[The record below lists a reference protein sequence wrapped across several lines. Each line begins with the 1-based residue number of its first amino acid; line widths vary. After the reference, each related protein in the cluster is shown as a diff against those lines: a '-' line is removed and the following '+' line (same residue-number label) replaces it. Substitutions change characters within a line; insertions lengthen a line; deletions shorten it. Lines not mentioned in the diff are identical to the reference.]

1 MGRRTRISR
10 GRFGETPQFPQRP
23 GGSKSS
29 TRCGFHHARAIMM
42 AMTSTTAFAKG
53 QFAETPEFEQKLD
66 RLAEVAVRV
75 GLGLGPGQE
84 LVMTAP
90 LEAILLARQITE
102 QAYKAGATLVTTL
115 LSDEPSALLRFRY
128 GQNASF
134 DTAPSWLYDGMAQAY
149 RSGAARLAI
158 TGNDPSLLSKEDPEK
173 VGRVNRA
180 TSKAYR
186 PALELITRHEINW
199 TIVASATPAW
209 AAAVFP
215 DLPQDEALSRLWNAI
230 FAASRA
236 DRPNPVAAWKEHDAN
251 LHARADWLNEKR
263 YAALHFRGP
272 GTDLRVGLARD
283 HLWLGGGTT
292 AGNGRYCIPNLPTEE
307 VFTTP
312 HKDRVEGRV
321 TSTKPLSYQGTMIEE
336 ISVEFQAGQIVEARA
351 VRGNQ
356 VLQRMIETDE
366 GARRLGEVSLVPHS
380 SPIASSG
387 LLFLNTLFDENAAC
401 HIALGQAYSTCL
413 KNGDV
418 LTQEQLAARGANNS
432 LIHVDWMIGSNRID
446 VDGISA
452 TGQSEPVMRAGEWS
466 LDLRS

>member
-1 MGRRTRISR
+1 
-10 GRFGETPQFPQRP
+10 
-23 GGSKSS
+23 
-29 TRCGFHHARAIMM
+29 
-42 AMTSTTAFAKG
+42 
-53 QFAETPEFEQKLD
+53 
-66 RLAEVAVRV
+66 
-75 GLGLGPGQE
+75 
-84 LVMTAP
+84 MTAP

-446 VDGISA
+446 VDGIRA
-452 TGQSEPVMRAGEWS
+452 TGQSEPVMRGGEWS

>member
-1 MGRRTRISR
+1 
-10 GRFGETPQFPQRP
+10 
-23 GGSKSS
+23 
-29 TRCGFHHARAIMM
+29 M
-42 AMTSTTAFAKG
+42 ADSTAFAKNR
-53 QFAETPEFEQKLD
+53 FVDTPEFDRYLD

-75 GLGLGPGQE
+75 GLGIAPGQE
-84 LVMTAP
+84 LVMTAT
-90 LEAILLARQITE
+90 LDAIPLARLITAH
-102 QAYKAGATLVTTL
+102 AYKAGASLVTPFFT
-115 LSDEPSALLRFRY
+115 DEELALLRLRY
-128 GQNASF
+128 APEASF
-134 DTAPSWLYDGMAQAY
+134 DAAPSWLFEGMAQAY
-149 RSGAARLAI
+149 RNGAARLAI
-158 TGNDPSLLSKEDPEK
+158 TGNDPSLLSQQDPEK
-173 VGRVNRA
+173 VSRINRA

-199 TIVASATPAW
+199 TIVACATPAW

-215 DLPQDEALSRLWNAI
+215 NLSREEGLDRLWEAI

-236 DRPNPVAAWKEHDAN
+236 DQPDPLAAWKKHDAD
-251 LHARADWLNEKR
+251 LHARAGWLNGKR

-272 GTDLRVGLARD
+272 GTDLRVGLADD

-292 AGNGRYCIPNLPTEE
+292 ARNGRYCIPNMPTEE

-321 TSTKPLSYQGTMIEE
+321 TSTKPLSHQGTMIED
-336 ISVEFQAGQIVEARA
+336 ISVRFEAGRIVEAHA
-351 VRGNQ
+351 ARGEQ

-387 LLFLNTLFDENAAC
+387 LLFMNTLFDENAAC

-413 KNGDV
+413 KNGDS
-418 LTQEQLAARGANNS
+418 LTPEQLASRGANES
-432 LIHVDWMIGSNRID
+432 LIHVDWMIGSNHID

-452 TGQSEPVMRAGEWS
+452 DGNSTPVMRGGEWV
-466 LDLRS
+466 